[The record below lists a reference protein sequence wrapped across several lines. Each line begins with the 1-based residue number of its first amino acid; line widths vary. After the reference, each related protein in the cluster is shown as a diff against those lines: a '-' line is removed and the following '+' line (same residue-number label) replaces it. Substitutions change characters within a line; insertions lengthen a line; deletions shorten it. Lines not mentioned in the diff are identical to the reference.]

1 MENFN
6 EQEITKRMLSSIRKI
21 TINESVNRGSDE
33 EELDA
38 GELADEQAGFRDA
51 VSPRVDFT
59 SFKVYPKT
67 KNVVFSG
74 KFENMG
80 GLEWQFTLED
90 ADGLYITANNVP
102 LTDNN
107 IITIKK
113 LKGYYDNWADEW
125 AKKLATE
132 YNRDSDSNNETQQTT
147 SV

>member
-1 MENFN
+1 MENLNERDITKKMFKVMN
-6 EQEITKRMLSSIRKI
+6 EDTSGGKNDEQELSSI
-21 TINESVNRGSDE
+21 ELSE
-33 EELDA
+33 E
-38 GELADEQAGFRDA
+38 QSNFRNT

-59 SFKVYPKT
+59 GFKVYPKN

-102 LTDNN
+102 ISNDA
-107 IITIKK
+107 IDTIKK

-132 YNRDSDSNNETQQTT
+132 YNRGDEDDDEGIQKTGL
-147 SV
+147 V